1 MMDPEEKAEPLAS
14 YSYDPETDTET
25 GVPAEAPSG
34 DVPGY
39 VDEYGADNVWDT
51 AGGIDPTAEG
61 AEPEEPEPEEEP
73 PRRFSLL
80 FELEYLAASARRGA
94 YETIK
99 TIFDSKGIE
108 FGPVHFNRF
117 SSCARP
123 EHYVDDLLTLCNAR
137 KLSNNKL
144 INDIKSGVAEYLA
157 TIPANLDP
165 TLAKIIDT
173 AREKEMIVAAVTSL
187 PQAVFSNF
195 ATKLGLDDRGV
206 QIFSFP
212 EADKHFPKAD
222 SWLKVCKEI
231 EVKPVSAVA
240 LVTTNVACKGAL
252 TAGMRVIAVPDEF
265 TNYQDFGG
273 AYSVLGQLDD
283 IEMDDLFSILPDPEE
298 EDDAGK

>member
-1 MMDPEEKAEPLAS
+1 MMDPDEKEEPLTS

-25 GVPAEAPSG
+25 GVDLGTPGGLDAPSSL
-34 DVPGY
+34 DAPGGLG
-39 VDEYGADNVWDT
+39 ELDNPWDT
-51 AGGIDPTAEG
+51 AGGDAGAEG
-61 AEPEEPEPEEEP
+61 GVEEEEPEVEA
-73 PRRFSLL
+73 PRRYALL
-80 FELEYLAASARRGA
+80 FELEYLAASARQGA
-94 YETIK
+94 YDTIK
-99 TIFDSKGIE
+99 KIFESKNID
-108 FGPVHFNRF
+108 FGPIHFNRF
-117 SSCARP
+117 ASYARP
-123 EHYVDDLLTLCNAR
+123 EHYVDELLTLCNAR

-157 TIPANLDP
+157 TNSANLDP

-212 EADKHFPKAD
+212 EADKFFPKAD

-240 LVTTNVACKGAL
+240 MVTTNVACKGAL
-252 TAGMRVIAVPDEF
+252 TAGMRVIAIPDSF
-265 TNYQDFGG
+265 TSYQDFGG
-273 AYSVLGQLDD
+273 AYSVLDQLDD

-298 EDDAGK
+298 EEK